1 MRESIRWRM
10 NGGVVKLK
18 NNSFEWIYGR
28 FNDDYYSID

>member
-18 NNSFEWIYGR
+18 NNSFEWIYV
-28 FNDDYYSID
+28 DLMVIIIV

>member
-18 NNSFEWIYGR
+18 NNSFEWIMV
-28 FNDDYYSID
+28 DLMVIIIV